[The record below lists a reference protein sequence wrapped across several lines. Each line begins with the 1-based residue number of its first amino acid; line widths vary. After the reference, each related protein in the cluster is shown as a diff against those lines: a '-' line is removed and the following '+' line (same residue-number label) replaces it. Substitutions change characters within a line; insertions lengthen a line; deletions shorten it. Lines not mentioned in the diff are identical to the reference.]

1 MEASMINLIKIAVR
15 NLFRYKRRTILTS
28 SLIAFGVV
36 LVIVFGGLAISFKT
50 QMVGVITNTALGD
63 LQIHKKG
70 YVESIDNLPLNIS
83 LSDSEYVDVERALK
97 ALPEIAAYSPRIKFG
112 AMISNYIQTSNIRL
126 TAIYPDLESNTLP
139 DLIKRIKSDIQDKKN
154 FLKQGEILVP
164 ENLMKG
170 LSLKVGDEIVLIA
183 TNKEGSVNGIPVRI
197 AAMMENVLGPSGK
210 DGYIHIADA
219 MTLLR
224 MEKPEIIEV
233 AIKLKQFDQLG
244 KVYENLKK
252 ALSQQPTQ
260 KEVHTWEQLSPF
272 ASIARIVDLLI
283 LVVKFILI
291 SIVLVSVLNIMT
303 MSVYERISE
312 IGTIAAIGTRPS
324 RILTMFLVEG
334 FTMGLLSNIIGILVG
349 VGVLLLM
356 NTTSINFTFGQMNV
370 ALAPDIPAREIL
382 LTTLIVMLVSVFA
395 SLQPAYKASRMEPV
409 DALGHV

>member
-1 MEASMINLIKIAVR
+1 MINLIKIAVR

-50 QMVGVITNTALGD
+50 QMVGIITNTSLGD
-63 LQIHKKG
+63 LQVHKKG

-83 LSDSEYVDVERALK
+83 LSDSEYADVESVLK
-97 ALPEIAAYSPRIKFG
+97 AMPEIAAYSPRIKFG
-112 AMISNYIQTSNIRL
+112 AMISNYVQTSNIRL
-126 TAIYPDLESNTLP
+126 TAIYPELENNTLP
-139 DLIKRIKSDIQDKKN
+139 DLIKRIKTDIPDKKN

-170 LSLKVGDEIVLIA
+170 LSLKVGDDIVLIA
-183 TNKEGSVNGIPVRI
+183 TNKDGSVNGIPVRI

-210 DGYIHIADA
+210 DGFIHIDDA

-244 KVYENLKK
+244 KVTENLKK
-252 ALSQQPTQ
+252 SLNNQPTQ

-324 RILTMFLVEG
+324 RILTMFLMEG
-334 FTMGLLSNIIGILVG
+334 FTMGLLSNIVGILVG
-349 VGVLLLM
+349 VGILLFM
-356 NTTSINFTFGQMNV
+356 NTTSIHFTFGQMNV
-370 ALAPDIPAREIL
+370 SLAPDIPTREIL
-382 LTTLIVMLVSVFA
+382 LTTIIVMLVSVFA